1 MTKIDVVNPNHEVA
15 WFFWQLFLDK
25 IKGLEGANVL
35 YLPKLTRTFKTPE
48 KLEENFRV
56 KSIRPGFL
64 ISNLTKNLVHF
75 Y

>member
-1 MTKIDVVNPNHEVA
+1 MTKIDAVNPNREVA
-15 WFFWQLFLDK
+15 WFFGQLLLDK
-25 IKGLEGANVL
+25 IKGL
-35 YLPKLTRTFKTPE
+35 E